1 MVFEKFESWAFR
13 SPQPASLYPQAWN
26 FWAQR
31 GYALHSTG
39 PYALQGRSFQSK
51 IGIHRVVD
59 LTALDSGGG
68 TVLQLRYRADVSP
81 EAAAGGVVAAV
92 LLLPLAVVGAA
103 ISWHEY
109 ETDWS
114 RERWEF
120 WNFLVSGAKAE
131 PVAGAPLPPAP
142 EAPVPSVPTVPALRT
157 CPACQAPV
165 TGEGRFCASC
175 GAAIPLPP
183 TGAAP

>member
-1 MVFEKFESWAFR
+1 MVFEKFESWTFR
-13 SPQPASLYPQAWN
+13 SPAPTELFPAAWN

-39 PYALQGRSFQSK
+39 PYALQGRSFQSR

-59 LTALDSGGG
+59 LTVLPSGTG
-68 TVLQLRYRADVSP
+68 TTVQLRYRADVSP

-92 LLLPLAVVGAA
+92 ILLPLAVVGAA

-109 ETDWS
+109 ESDWS

-120 WNFLVSGAKAE
+120 WNFLVTASKAE
-131 PVAGAPLPPAP
+131 PATGVPTPTPPDAAPASAPSGPAP
-142 EAPVPSVPTVPALRT
+142 ST
-157 CPACQAPV
+157 CPACRAAV
-165 TGEGRFCASC
+165 TGEGRFCSSC
-175 GAAIPLPP
+175 GAAIPRPP
-183 TGAAP
+183 PGTGP